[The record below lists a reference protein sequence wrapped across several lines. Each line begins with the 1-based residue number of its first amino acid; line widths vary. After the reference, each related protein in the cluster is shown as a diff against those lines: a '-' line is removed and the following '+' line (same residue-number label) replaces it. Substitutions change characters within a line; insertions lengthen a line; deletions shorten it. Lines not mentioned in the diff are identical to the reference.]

1 MNSPLSWN
9 RKGKR
14 QKASPLFVNE
24 KTMRSRWEFPPMAGF
39 GSDLHT
45 SVMGNPNIFQ
55 EYVRNL
61 IWMQCIT
68 CYPMHWKHQCIEPF
82 VNTSSI
88 VEGSQAKT
96 NPRHELL
103 QPGGTLVAE
112 NIYLYQLQVNVSISN
127 WSMKLSDGKGGEEF
141 YRKWANCQ
149 GGKFGSLLVARWW
162 GGLEDLLLLVLMSR
176 ARVGSRCLALCK
188 YWWNYASFWPGLRG
202 VKIYTKQMHL

>member
-103 QPGGTLVAE
+103 QPGGRATSGRKHLFVSITSECVNIKLIHETKWRERGRGILPKMGQLSRRQVWVAFGCQVVRRTRGLVATCT
-112 NIYLYQLQVNVSISN
+112 YV
-127 WSMKLSDGKGGEEF
+127 
-141 YRKWANCQ
+141 
-149 GGKFGSLLVARWW
+149 
-162 GGLEDLLLLVLMSR
+162 
-176 ARVGSRCLALCK
+176 
-188 YWWNYASFWPGLRG
+188 
-202 VKIYTKQMHL
+202 